1 MNLQELLTQL
11 PASWLAA
18 VPDLP
23 ADHAALLQPIKR
35 LCTNSQT
42 CQPGDLFIGMPGT
55 RVDGGDFW
63 PGAIAAGAIAA
74 LVSPETFKHRPPTVH
89 NPEALVIPLPD
100 MAIACAEV
108 AATFYH
114 APGKAM
120 NLVGVTGTNGKTT
133 TTHLI
138 EALLNQSGQSTALLG
153 TLYTRWP
160 GHEVTAVHTTPFP
173 VDLQADLASARDAN
187 CQSVVM
193 EVSSHA
199 LAQKRVW
206 SCPFE
211 VAVFTN
217 LTQDHLDFHQTM
229 EAYFDAKA
237 LLFKEPYLVGK
248 AIINQDDAYGCRLLE
263 TFDETKAWSY
273 SVNQTTAHLHTRNLT
288 YGASGVQGQ
297 LHTPLGITAFSLP
310 LVGQFNLSNM
320 LAAVGAALHLGV
332 SLEAVVACLSQ
343 FGGVPGRMERVTVG
357 PEQNISV
364 IVDYAH
370 TPDSL
375 KNALAA
381 ARPFVSGRLIC
392 VFGCGGDRDRTK
404 RPQMGKIAYDLADVA
419 IATSDNPRTE
429 DPQRI
434 LADILTGIPGSLPAN
449 QVIGDRAKAIQTAI
463 GQAHP
468 GDCVLI
474 AGKGHEDYQ
483 ILGTEKIHFDDR
495 EQARLALE
503 QRA

>member
-1 MNLQELLTQL
+1 MNLQGLL
-11 PASWLAA
+11 
-18 VPDLP
+18 
-23 ADHAALLQPIKR
+23 ALLPESVLASVPNLPTEHPALSQPIKR
-35 LCTNSQT
+35 LSTNSQA

-55 RVDGGDFW
+55 RVDGGEFW

-74 LVSPETFKHRPPTVH
+74 LVSPEAFKNRPPAKH
-89 NPEALVIPLPD
+89 NPDALVIPFAD
-100 MAIACAEV
+100 MAITCAEV
-108 AATFYH
+108 AAVFYN
-114 APGKAM
+114 APAKAM

-138 EALLNQSGQSTALLG
+138 EALLHQADPSVALLG

-160 GHEVTAVHTTPFP
+160 GYEVTAVHTTPFP
-173 VDLQADLASARDAN
+173 VDLQADLAAAREAG
-187 CQSVVM
+187 CRAVVM

-206 SCPFE
+206 GCPFE

-217 LTQDHLDFHQTM
+217 LTQDHLDYHQTM
-229 EAYFDAKA
+229 EAYFEAKA
-237 LLFKEPYLVGK
+237 LLFKKPYLTGR
-248 AIINQDDAYGCRLLE
+248 AIVNQDDLYGQRLLAE
-263 TFDETKAWSY
+263 LAAANVWSY
-273 SVNQTTAHLHTRNLT
+273 SVDSDTAHLYTSGLV

-297 LHTPLGITAFSLP
+297 LHTPVGVTPFSLP
-310 LVGQFNLSNM
+310 MVGKFNLSNM

-332 SLEAVVACLSQ
+332 PVEKIAMCLSQ
-343 FGGVPGRMERVTVG
+343 FGGVPGRMERIVVS
-357 PEQNISV
+357 PEQDISV

-375 KNALAA
+375 HSALTAT
-381 ARPFVSGRLIC
+381 RPFVSGRLIC

-404 RPQMGKIAYDLADVA
+404 RPQMGRIAYDLADLA

-434 LADILTGIPGSLPAN
+434 LDDILAGIPSPLPAD
-449 QVIGDRAKAIQTAI
+449 QVICNRAEAIETAI
-463 GQAHP
+463 IQAQP

-483 ILGTEKIHFDDR
+483 ILGTEKTHFDDR
-495 EQARLALE
+495 EQARLALN
-503 QRA
+503 QRN